1 MGSDFSNV
9 QFGISTQPNRMNEQ
23 ASTGTSGEPG
33 LIRGVG
39 TLGATAL
46 NMIDMIGVGP
56 FITMPL
62 IIAAMGGPQAMIGW
76 IVGALLV
83 ACDGLVWA
91 ELGAS
96 MPKSGGPY
104 NYLKEIYGP
113 NKLGRLMSFL
123 FIWQLTFSAP
133 LSIASGSIG
142 FASYATYAFPSL
154 NIEFFTREFKLAIPM
169 LGDFTLN
176 IAATVGTLVAMGV
189 VALAVFLLYRKIT
202 VVEKFSKGLWVAVLL
217 TIVWI
222 IFAGLTNFDSAV
234 AFDFPPGAFELNQN
248 FFLGLGSAL
257 LIAVYDYWGY
267 YNVNFFAGEVK
278 NPEKTIPRSIMLSI
292 GLIAVIYIVMNISI
306 LGVIPWREFM
316 ETASSDARRYVIS
329 VFMERLYG
337 HTAGII
343 ATLLIMLTAFASVF
357 SLLLGY
363 SRVPFAASLD
373 GNYFKIFRHV
383 HKKHHFPHVSLLI
396 MGSIAALFCFFRLAD
411 VVAAL
416 VVIRITIQFLAQI
429 VGLMILRSVRP
440 DYPRPFKMW
449 LYPVPAL
456 LALLGFVYVLFMR
469 PGFQKEIKYAVVLIV
484 LGLIIYFIR
493 SYKRGEYPFG
503 DKEIESLD
511 ESGAAT

>member
-1 MGSDFSNV
+1 MQTDK
-9 QFGISTQPNRMNEQ
+9 PDEK
-23 ASTGTSGEPG
+23 

-39 TLGATAL
+39 VTGATAL

-76 IVGALLV
+76 IVGAILV

-91 ELGAS
+91 ELGTS

-113 NKLGRLMSFL
+113 TRLGRMMSFL
-123 FIWQLTFSAP
+123 FIWQLTFSVP

-142 FASYATYAFPSL
+142 FAGYATYAFPSL
-154 NIEFFTREFKLAIPM
+154 NFEFFTRELKLAIPL

-176 IAATVGTLVAMGV
+176 VVATAGTIVAIGV
-189 VALAVFLLYRKIT
+189 VAFSVFLLYRKIT
-202 VVEKFSKGLWVAVLL
+202 VIEKFSKMLWIAVLL

-222 IFAGLTNFDSAV
+222 IFAGLTNFDSSL
-234 AFDFPPGAFELNQN
+234 AFDFPPNAFVLDQN

-292 GLIAVIYIVMNISI
+292 GLISLIYIVMNISI

-316 ETASSDARRYVIS
+316 ETANSDARRYVIS

-337 HTAGII
+337 GWAGIL

-373 GNYFKIFRHV
+373 GNYFKFFRHV
-383 HKKHHFPHVSLLI
+383 HPKHRFPYVSLLI
-396 MGSIAALFCFFRLAD
+396 MGGIAALFCFFRLAD

-429 VGLMILRSVRP
+429 VGLMILRATRP
-440 DYPRPFKMW
+440 EFPRPFKMW

-456 LALLGFVYVLFMR
+456 VALFGFLYVLFMR
-469 PGFQKEIKYAVVLIV
+469 PGFQKEIKYALVLIM
-484 LGLIIYFIR
+484 LGLVIYLLR
-493 SYKRGEYPFG
+493 SYRRKEFPFG
-503 DKEIESLD
+503 SEVIANE
-511 ESGAAT
+511 T